1 MKKKILYI
9 VAFAASL
16 GFTSCEDTL
25 NTEDLSTDNLNY
37 LCSNPTDARKMVD
50 HVYSYFCE
58 DSYTS
63 RMSTNWMQNT
73 DVEVGWID
81 KENAEKGD
89 RRSVWGLNMME
100 FSDIQTCWDNTL
112 KAIDFANQCIQGIEE
127 AEMYQS
133 GNKTMKQLHGEA
145 YCLRAYWYWLF
156 CNFWA
161 DVPFATTPT
170 SKDDMHNDPRT
181 DKNIIYTHLIQ
192 DLIKVYPE
200 MQTAKE
206 VGVERMSKDFALG
219 MIMRLAMFRAGYSMQ
234 ADGTMQLCQ
243 GTSADYQVTYT
254 DINGNSVTATSP
266 AEYYQLAINFGKVLE
281 AETTHSLNANFKTIF
296 DNEINGCNPGDGDV
310 LFEMGFTPNSG
321 GDIGWCHGLTVD
333 GGSRG
338 AGKTY
343 TNLTPYYACSFD
355 KEDQRRDVT
364 CANYKYI
371 TDNIQAPQDGEGI
384 QPAKW
389 CRMDLTVTNV
399 ASKGTG
405 INWPVM
411 RYADALL
418 LMSEAYFQTGDMA
431 NAKTYLKKVRTRAFI
446 NSPNKAA
453 KVDTYVDGLTAS
465 NFMKAIRNERAW
477 ELGGENIRKFDLV
490 RWNYYSEAVADVIE
504 WTTNVC
510 MNYNQLAYDSSKDSL
525 IQDKTLPIADLGI
538 APRLYFA
545 YTSGSVVME
554 NDYNTYIDRSV
565 SPYKEATTL
574 SEDVIKA
581 SGAGSTIA
589 GTYYLALTDK
599 FITELKDSKGNSF
612 SPKKYELSEKLLT
625 SYFGVTNSYLTA
637 AKAGSP
643 SAIAAIR
650 TTVTPYVFPIPKTRI
665 ASSGG
670 VLSNDG
676 YAIRNK

>member
-1 MKKKILYI
+1 MTFMKKKFVYI
-9 VAFAASL
+9 FALAAGL
-16 GFTSCEDTL
+16 GLTSCDKTLDTK
-25 NTEDLSTDNLNY
+25 DLSTDNLEY
-37 LCSNPTDARKMVD
+37 LCSNPTDARKMID

-58 DSYTS
+58 DTYTS

-89 RRSVWGLNMME
+89 RRSVWGINMME
-100 FSDIQTCWDNTL
+100 FSDIQNCWDNTL
-112 KAIDFANQCIQGIEE
+112 KAIDFSNQCIQGIE
-127 AEMYQS
+127 ASDMYKE

-200 MQTAKE
+200 MQTAKD
-206 VGVERMSKDFALG
+206 VTVERMNKDFALG
-219 MIMRLAMFRAGYSMQ
+219 MIIRLAMFRAGYSMH
-234 ADGTMQLCQ
+234 ADGTMKLCQ
-243 GTSADYQVTYT
+243 GTTEEYQVNYT
-254 DINGNSVTATSP
+254 DVNGNSVTATTP
-266 AEYYQLAINFGKVLE
+266 EDYYKLAINFGKVLE
-281 AETTHSLNANFKTIF
+281 TETTHTLSANFKEIF
-296 DNEINGCNPGDGDV
+296 ANEINGCNPANGDV

-333 GGSRG
+333 GGTKG

-371 TDNIQAPQDGEGI
+371 TDGMQAPQDGENI

-389 CRMDLTVTNV
+389 CRMDLAVTNV

-418 LMSEAYFQTGDMA
+418 LMSEAFFQTGDMA
-431 NAKTYLKKVRTRAFI
+431 NAKIYLKKVRERAFI
-446 NSPNKAA
+446 NSSNKAT
-453 KVDTYVDGLTAS
+453 KVDNYVNNLNES

-477 ELGGENIRKFDLV
+477 EFGGENIRKFDLV
-490 RWNYYSEAVADVIE
+490 RWNYYSDAIIDVIE
-504 WTTNVC
+504 WTAKIAR
-510 MNYNQLAYDSSKDSL
+510 NYNQLADDYT
-525 IQDKTLPIADLGI
+525 QDKNLAIEDMGV
-538 APRLYFA
+538 APRLYFK
-545 YTSGSVVME
+545 YNNGVVE
-554 NDYNTYIDRSV
+554 YLNDYNTYIDRS
-565 SPYKEATTL
+565 SAPYKEATTL
-574 SEDVIKA
+574 SEDAIKQ
-581 SGAGSTIA
+581 GGVDPTVVFYV
-589 GTYYLALTDK
+589 TLTDK
-599 FITELKDSKGNSF
+599 FIAEEKTSTGESYT
-612 SPKKYELSEKLLT
+612 PKKYAINEKLLF
-625 SYFGVTNSYLTA
+625 SYYGITNEFVSNDGKWSNNLFVT
-637 AKAGSP
+637 G
-643 SAIAAIR
+643 R
-650 TTVTPYVFPIPKTRI
+650 TRVTPYVFPIPKTRI
-665 ASSGG
+665 ASSNG
-670 VLSNDG
+670 VLSNEG

>member
-1 MKKKILYI
+1 MKKKLIYILTF
-9 VAFAASL
+9 VAGL
-16 GFTSCEDTL
+16 GFTACEDAL
-25 NTEDLSTDNLNY
+25 DTEDLSTDNLDY
-37 LCSNPTDARKMVD
+37 LCSNPTDARKMID

-73 DVEVGWID
+73 DVEIGWID
-81 KENAEKGD
+81 TENAEKGD
-89 RRSVWGLNMME
+89 RRSVWGLNMIE

-112 KAIDFANQCIQGIEE
+112 KAIDFANQCIVGIE
-127 AEMYQS
+127 AADMYKS
-133 GNKTMKQLHGEA
+133 GNKDMKQLHGEA

-170 SKDDMHNDPRT
+170 TKDDMHNDPRT
-181 DKNIIYTHLIQ
+181 DKNIIYTHLIK

-200 MQTAKE
+200 MQTAKD
-206 VGVERMSKDFALG
+206 VSVERMNKDFALG
-219 MIMRLAMFRAGYSMQ
+219 MIIRLAMFRAGYSMQ
-234 ADGTMQLCQ
+234 ADGTMKLCDK
-243 GTSADYQVTYT
+243 TSEEYQVTYT
-254 DINGNSVTATSP
+254 DINGNSVTATTP
-266 AEYYQLAINFGKVLE
+266 ADYYQLAINFGKVLE
-281 AETTHSLNANFKTIF
+281 AQTSHTLDTNFKAIF

-321 GDIGWCHGLTVD
+321 GDIGWCHGLSVD

-355 KEDQRRDVT
+355 KDDQRRDVT
-364 CANYKYI
+364 CTNYKYI
-371 TDNIQAPQDGEGI
+371 TDDTQAAQDGEGV

-389 CRMDLTVTNV
+389 CRMDLSVTNV

-418 LMSEAYFQTGDMA
+418 LMSEAYFQIGDMA
-431 NAKTYLKKVRTRAFI
+431 NAKTYLKKIRERAFI
-446 NSPNKAA
+446 NSANKTA
-453 KVDTYVDGLTAS
+453 KVDTYVDGLTTAD
-465 NFMKAIRNERAW
+465 FMKAIRNERAW
-477 ELGGENIRKFDLV
+477 EFGGENIRKFDLI
-490 RWNYYSEAVADVIE
+490 RWNYYSDAIVDLIE
-504 WTTNVC
+504 WTLKVAK
-510 MNYNQLAYDSSKDSL
+510 NYNQLDDDL
-525 IQDKTLPIADLGI
+525 LQDKTLPIVDMGI
-538 APRLYFA
+538 APRLYYS
-545 YTSGSVVME
+545 YTAGKVVFE
-554 NDYNTYIDRSV
+554 NDYNTYIDRSI

-574 SEDVIKA
+574 SDDVIKA
-581 SGAGSTIA
+581 AGVGASIP
-589 GTYYLALTDK
+589 GTYYVTLTDK
-599 FITELKDSKGNSF
+599 FISEEKQADGTSF
-612 SPKKYELSEKLLT
+612 TPKKFGLSEKVAASFFGLT
-625 SYFGVTNSYLTA
+625 SEYVNGKTFNFKPAELR
-637 AKAGSP
+637 AK
-643 SAIAAIR
+643 
-650 TTVTPYVFPIPKTRI
+650 VTPYVFPIPKTRI

>member
-1 MKKKILYI
+1 MTFMKKKFVYI
-9 VAFAASL
+9 FALAAGL
-16 GFTSCEDTL
+16 GLTSCDKTLDTK
-25 NTEDLSTDNLNY
+25 DLSTDNLEY
-37 LCSNPTDARKMVD
+37 LCSNPTDARKMID

-58 DSYTS
+58 DTYTS

-89 RRSVWGLNMME
+89 RRSVWGINMME
-100 FSDIQTCWDNTL
+100 FSDIQNCWDNTL
-112 KAIDFANQCIQGIEE
+112 KAIDFSNQCIQGIE
-127 AEMYQS
+127 ASDMYKE

-200 MQTAKE
+200 MQTAKD
-206 VGVERMSKDFALG
+206 VTVERMNKDFALG
-219 MIMRLAMFRAGYSMQ
+219 MIIRLAMFRAGYSMH
-234 ADGTMQLCQ
+234 ADGTMKLCQ
-243 GTSADYQVTYT
+243 GTTEEYQVNYT
-254 DINGNSVTATSP
+254 DVNGNSVTATTP
-266 AEYYQLAINFGKVLE
+266 EDYYKLAINFGKVLE
-281 AETTHSLNANFKTIF
+281 TETTHTLSANFKEIF
-296 DNEINGCNPGDGDV
+296 ANEINGCNPANGDV

-333 GGSRG
+333 GGTKG

-371 TDNIQAPQDGEGI
+371 TDGMQAPQDGENI

-389 CRMDLTVTNV
+389 CRMDLAVTNV

-418 LMSEAYFQTGDMA
+418 LMSEAFFQTGDMA
-431 NAKTYLKKVRTRAFI
+431 NAKIYLKKVRERAFI
-446 NSPNKAA
+446 NSSNKAT
-453 KVDTYVDGLTAS
+453 KVDNYVNNLNES
-465 NFMKAIRNERAW
+465 NFMKAIRDERAW
-477 ELGGENIRKFDLV
+477 EFGGENIRKFDLV
-490 RWNYYSEAVADVIE
+490 RWNYYSDAIIDVIE
-504 WTTNVC
+504 WTAKIAR
-510 MNYNQLAYDSSKDSL
+510 NYNQLADDYT
-525 IQDKTLPIADLGI
+525 QDKNLAIEDMGV
-538 APRLYFA
+538 APRLYFK
-545 YTSGSVVME
+545 YNNGVVE
-554 NDYNTYIDRSV
+554 YLNDYNTYIDRS
-565 SPYKEATTL
+565 SAPYKEATTL
-574 SEDVIKA
+574 SEDAIKQ
-581 SGAGSTIA
+581 GGVDPTVVFYV
-589 GTYYLALTDK
+589 TLTDK
-599 FITELKDSKGNSF
+599 FIAEEKTATGESYT
-612 SPKKYELSEKLLT
+612 PKKYAINEKLLF
-625 SYFGVTNSYLTA
+625 SYYGITNEFVSNDGKWSNNLFVT
-637 AKAGSP
+637 G
-643 SAIAAIR
+643 R
-650 TTVTPYVFPIPKTRI
+650 TRVTPYVFPIPKTRI
-665 ASSGG
+665 ASSNG
-670 VLSNDG
+670 VLSNEG